1 MRDFFIG
8 RFKSL
13 GYALKGFFLLISTE
27 HSIIAQ
33 TSGFLLVS
41 ALGLYLGISKQ
52 DWINLFLGMGL
63 VLSTEGM
70 NTAVEKMA
78 DFVHKEHHPKIGF
91 IKDISAGAV
100 TFAMFTFIIVLVFTY
115 FPYFFN

>member
-1 MRDFFIG
+1 MRKFFVG

-13 GYALKGFFLLISTE
+13 GYALKGFFLLATTE
-27 HSIIAQ
+27 DSIIAQ
-33 TSGFLLVS
+33 TSGFLIV
-41 ALGLYLGISKQ
+41 AIFGFVLGISPQ
-52 DWINLFLGMGL
+52 DWIHLILGMGL

-100 TFAMFTFIIVLVFTY
+100 TFAMFTFIAILVITFL
-115 FPYFFN
+115 PYIF